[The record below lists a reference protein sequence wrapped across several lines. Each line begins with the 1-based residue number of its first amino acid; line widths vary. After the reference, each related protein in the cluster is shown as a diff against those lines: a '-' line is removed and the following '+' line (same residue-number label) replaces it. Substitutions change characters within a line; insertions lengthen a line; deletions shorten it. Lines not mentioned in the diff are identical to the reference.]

1 MCMNSVMSVVPMNR
15 EGDRPGVAPPAI
27 RRRVL
32 VLCGD
37 RWHPAEIVRQG
48 LAGLADGEFEFA
60 FSEDETPWVHELKN
74 GCPLLVVAKA
84 NHRNATDHRAWLTP
98 ENQLEIRRF
107 VQRGGGLLVIH
118 GGIAGYDD
126 LLMMRETTGGVFLRH
141 PAPGPVAVR
150 PAAAHPVT
158 RGVNAFTVP
167 DEHYFVVMDDLR
179 ADVFLHSH
187 SAHGRQPAGWT
198 RTDGRGRVCVLT
210 PGHNVEMWQH
220 PEFQRLLRNG
230 LDWVAR
236 ANPKGE

>member
-1 MCMNSVMSVVPMNR
+1 MNNVMSMEPMNR
-15 EGDRPGVAPPAI
+15 EENRPGLAPTSVG
-27 RRRVL
+27 RRVL

-37 RWHPAEIVRQG
+37 RWHPAETVRQG
-48 LAGLADGEFEFA
+48 FAGLENEGFDFA
-60 FSEDETPWVHELKN
+60 FQEDGMAWLRELKN

-84 NHRNATDHRAWLTP
+84 NHQNAMDARAWLTP
-98 ENQLEIRRF
+98 ESQLEIRRF

-141 PAPGPVAVR
+141 PAPCAVVVQ
-150 PAAAHPVT
+150 PATVHPVT
-158 RGVNAFTVP
+158 RGVNAFTAT

-179 ADVFLHSH
+179 ADVFLYSH

-198 RTDGRGRVCVLT
+198 RADGRGRVCVLT
-210 PGHNVEMWQH
+210 PGHNAEVWRH

-236 ANPKGE
+236 INPKCE